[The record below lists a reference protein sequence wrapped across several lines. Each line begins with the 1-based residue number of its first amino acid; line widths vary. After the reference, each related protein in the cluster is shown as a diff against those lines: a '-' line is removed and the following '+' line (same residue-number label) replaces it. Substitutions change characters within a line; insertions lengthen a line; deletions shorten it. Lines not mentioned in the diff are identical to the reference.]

1 MLTVKTER
9 GIVRMEFKDSKT
21 YANLMAA
28 FAGESQARSK
38 YSAYGDKARQEGY
51 EQIGELFDYSAENEF
66 HHAEQWL
73 RALRGGELSGTLD
86 NLTDAADGEHY
97 EWTEMYPAFAKTA
110 REEGYPQIA
119 AKMELVAQVEKDHYE
134 RYQRLIDNLKQNLVF
149 KRPVS
154 ITWVCRACG
163 HIFVGEAAPN
173 LCPICG
179 RPQAFF
185 QQKAENF

>member
-1 MLTVKTER
+1 
-9 GIVRMEFKDSKT
+9 MEFRDSKT
-21 YANLMAA
+21 YANLLTA

-51 EQIGELFDYSAENEF
+51 EQIGELFDYTAENEF
-66 HHAEQWL
+66 HHAGQWL
-73 RALRGGELSGTLD
+73 RALRGGELPGTLD
-86 NLTDAADGEHY
+86 NLADAADGEHY
-97 EWTEMYPAFAKTA
+97 EWSEMYPAFAKTA

-119 AKMELVAQVEKDHYE
+119 AKMELVAKVEKDHQE
-134 RYQRLIDNLKQNLVF
+134 RYQRLLDNLKQNLVF
-149 KRPVS
+149 KRPAP

-163 HIFVGEAAPN
+163 HIVTGEAAPAV
-173 LCPICG
+173 CPICG